1 MKPKLRSRARAAALQ
16 ILYEIDLGASAAD
29 AFAHVVGHFG
39 TPPLDNGYLKLLLD
53 GVDERREELVER
65 LAAANPEWRF
75 ERQDVIDRSLLLMAA
90 FELLSASAPL
100 KVVLSEAG
108 ELAQRY
114 GSDRSSSFV
123 RGTLGRLAEGL
134 RE

>member
-1 MKPKLRSRARAAALQ
+1 VKPKLRSRARAAALQ

-53 GVDERREELVER
+53 GVDERREELMER

-90 FELLSASAPL
+90 FELVGGTAPM

-108 ELAQRY
+108 ELAKRY